1 VSRRAFLTIPWADG
15 DYTFRLPWGQLAE
28 LQEATGA
35 GPYVVLD
42 RLRDRA
48 PKQKPIAAD
57 DDAADDDAATM
68 GADDD
73 DDFPPPPRC
82 GVKEISSVIRLGL
95 IGGGLQPH
103 KALKLV
109 RTYVEE
115 QLPEES
121 RPLAWAILSV
131 ALYGAPD
138 EDDGFKKKE
147 PTPKVQD

>member
-1 VSRRAFLTIPWADG
+1 MSRRAFLTIPWADG

-35 GPYVVLD
+35 GPYVILD

-48 PKQKPIAAD
+48 PKQKPIE
-57 DDAADDDAATM
+57 ADDDAATM

-95 IGGGLQPH
+95 IGGGLKPH
-103 KALKLV
+103 VAMKLV

-138 EDDGFKKKE
+138 EDDSFKKKG
-147 PTPKVQD
+147 PTPKGQS